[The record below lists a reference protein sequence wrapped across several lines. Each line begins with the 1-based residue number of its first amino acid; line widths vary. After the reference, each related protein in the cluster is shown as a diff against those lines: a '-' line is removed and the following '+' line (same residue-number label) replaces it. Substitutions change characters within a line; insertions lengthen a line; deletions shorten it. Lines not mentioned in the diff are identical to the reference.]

1 MGIDFISV
9 TFKLFVVSIFE
20 LQFNS
25 HLLNSEQEINFISM
39 SIIKNYIKDIFL
51 LDISQCSRKVERAV
65 E

>member
-9 TFKLFVVSIFE
+9 TFELFVVSIFE

-25 HLLNSEQEINFISM
+25 QLLNSEQEINFISM

-51 LDISQCSRKVERAV
+51 LGISQCSRRVERAV

>member
-9 TFKLFVVSIFE
+9 TFELFVVSIFE

-25 HLLNSEQEINFISM
+25 QLLNSEQEINFISM

-51 LDISQCSRKVERAV
+51 LGISQCSRSVERAV